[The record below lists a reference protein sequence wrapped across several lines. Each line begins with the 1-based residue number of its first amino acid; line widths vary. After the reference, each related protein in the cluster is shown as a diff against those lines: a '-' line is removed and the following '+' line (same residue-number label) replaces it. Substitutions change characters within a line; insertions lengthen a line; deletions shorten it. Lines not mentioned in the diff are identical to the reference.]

1 MWEITNPV
9 YSSSCIFVNP
19 PTHPNSPLSAHISLV
34 FKLLNKNIFVI
45 RLTLASLS
53 QRKRLPICMPQ
64 HAIFWLTIAFF
75 MLGFA
80 AKYKLEH
87 RSMSSGTSFHI
98 IWNTLP
104 HQLEHPS
111 TSSGTMLHV
120 SKTQSKDARTACKR
134 IIKKGG
140 KENKKW
146 IYT

>member
-1 MWEITNPV
+1 
-9 YSSSCIFVNP
+9 
-19 PTHPNSPLSAHISLV
+19 
-34 FKLLNKNIFVI
+34 
-45 RLTLASLS
+45 
-53 QRKRLPICMPQ
+53 
-64 HAIFWLTIAFF
+64 

-120 SKTQSKDARTACKR
+120 SETQSKDARTACKR

-140 KENKKW
+140 KENKK
-146 IYT
+146 